1 MGPEFS
7 VVIPTHNRLEVL
19 SEVLQA
25 LEFQQGPPGFEVVV
39 VDDGS
44 TDGTSEWLRGR
55 SFRVP
60 LRVLVQ
66 ANHGPAAARNTGV
79 AAASGRWVA
88 FLGDDTVPSPGWLAA
103 HREAHRR
110 RGDDTH
116 LGVIGY
122 TGWHR
127 RMRLN
132 PFLRYIN
139 EHGLQFG
146 YALIQD
152 KEDVPFN
159 FLYTSNLS
167 LPRDLLLAEPFDL
180 RFPHAAWEDIELGY
194 RLKKRGFRLI
204 YEPTATVAHDHP
216 TDLARFATRQEKA
229 GYCAVVFYR
238 LHPELGSFLGIGPDG
253 PPPLPPAEPQRR
265 RERLVRALQNWPVGL
280 SRVWE
285 DVLRY
290 HYIKGLHRAWS
301 EFGAE
306 LEKENFHDHPET
318 SRQPAPAQGC

>member
-1 MGPEFS
+1 MAPDFS

-25 LEFQQGPPGFEVVV
+25 LELQHDPPAFEVVV

-44 TDGTSEWLRGR
+44 TDGTGEWLRSR
-55 SFRVP
+55 RFQVP
-60 LRVLVQ
+60 LRTIVQ
-66 ANHGPAAARNTGV
+66 ENHGPAAARNTGV

-88 FLGDDTVPSPGWLAA
+88 FLGDDTVPSSGWLAV
-103 HREAHRR
+103 HRAAHRR
-110 RGDDTH
+110 RGDDPH
-116 LGVIGY
+116 LAVIGY

-146 YALIQD
+146 YALIDD

-180 RFPHAAWEDIELGY
+180 RFPYPAWEDIEVAY
-194 RLKKRGFRLI
+194 RLKRRGLRI
-204 YEPTATVAHDHP
+204 VYEPAATVAHDHP
-216 TDLARFATRQEKA
+216 TDLARFSLRQEKA

-238 LHPELGSFLGIGPDG
+238 LHPELGPFLGIGPQG
-253 PPPLPPAEPQRR
+253 PPPVPPPELQRR
-265 RERLVRALQNWPVGL
+265 KELLVRALQKLPIGAPKL
-280 SRVWE
+280 WE

-290 HYIKGLHRAWS
+290 HYIRGLNRAWS
-301 EFGAE
+301 ELGAE
-306 LEKENFHDHPET
+306 LEKESIHDHPET
-318 SRQPAPAQGC
+318 SRRTVPA

>member
-1 MGPEFS
+1 MGPELS
-7 VVIPTHNRLEVL
+7 VVIPTYNRLEVL

-25 LEFQQGPPGFEVVV
+25 LEFQHEPPSFEVVV

-44 TDGTSEWLRGR
+44 SDGTGDWLRSR
-55 SFRVP
+55 PFRMP
-60 LRVLVQ
+60 LRTIVQ
-66 ANHGPAAARNTGV
+66 ENHGPAAARNTGV

-110 RGDDTH
+110 RGDDPH
-116 LGVIGY
+116 QAVIGY

-139 EHGLQFG
+139 EYGLQFG

-180 RFPHAAWEDIELGY
+180 RFPYAAWEDIELAY
-194 RLKKRGFRLI
+194 RLKRRGLRLA
-204 YEPTATVAHDHP
+204 YEPAATVAHDHP
-216 TDLARFATRQEKA
+216 TDLARFASRQEKA
-229 GYCAVVFYR
+229 GYCAVVFYQ

-253 PPPLPPAEPQRR
+253 PPPLPPEVPQKR
-265 RERLVRALQNWPVGL
+265 REALVRALQNLPFRL
-280 SRVWE
+280 PNLWE

-290 HYIKGLHRAWS
+290 HYIRGLHRGWS
-301 EFGAE
+301 ELGPV
-306 LEKENFHDHPET
+306 LEKESTYDDPET
-318 SRQPAPAQGC
+318 CRRTAPA